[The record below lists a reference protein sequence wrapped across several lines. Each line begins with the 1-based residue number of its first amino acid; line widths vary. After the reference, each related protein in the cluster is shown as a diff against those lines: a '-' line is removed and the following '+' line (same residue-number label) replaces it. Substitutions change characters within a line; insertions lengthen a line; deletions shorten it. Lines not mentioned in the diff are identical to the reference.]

1 MLINANDIKFNP
13 DIKYNIFCI
22 LELDFYHSLNTKP
35 AFMKSLIQFFEE
47 SVDKFSNNVYLWEK
61 PNEKYE
67 GTTYG
72 EARKQVYEF
81 AAGLIS
87 AGIKK
92 GDRISLISEGRNNWV
107 IGELG
112 VLYTGATNVP
122 LSVKLN
128 PDEIKFRINHSESRM
143 VLVSSIQAQKL
154 KEVIHECPTIEKII
168 HYDTQ
173 EEYAP
178 NEIHFNELRKAG
190 REWLEIPENMKKF
203 EEIYKSITPS
213 DFANICYTS
222 GTTADPKGIIL
233 THGNYVSN
241 VYQAYSLMDIPP
253 FYKTLIMLPW
263 DHSFGHTGGIFAF
276 MGRGASIAS
285 VKTGKTPME
294 TLRNLPSCMKE
305 IKPNLLLSV
314 PALAK
319 NFRKN
324 IEKGIKEKGRLTE
337 ILFNHALDFAYSYNK
352 EGWNKGKGLQKL
364 KKPLLDLYDRILFSK
379 IRDVFGGELDYF
391 VGGGALLEIELQRF
405 FYALGIPMYQ
415 GYGLTEASPVI
426 SSNSKNRHKLGSSGV
441 LVNNM
446 DLKICD
452 DEGNEL
458 PAGQKGEIVIRGGN
472 VMHGYWKND
481 KATAETIKD
490 GWLYSG
496 DMGYMSED
504 GFLYVLG
511 RFKSLLIADDGE
523 KFSPEGIEEAITEQ
537 SKYIDQ
543 CMLYNNQKPY
553 TVSLVVPN
561 QHSLKLYLE
570 EKGLSAD
577 SEDGKRAVLTL
588 IESEVNEYRT
598 NGKYGQMFPQ
608 RWLPVAI
615 SVMEQ
620 SWTEENGL
628 MNSTMKIV
636 RGKITDKYQE
646 IIDYLY
652 TPDAKA
658 VTNERNIE
666 EVEKMKLG

>member
-1 MLINANDIKFNP
+1 
-13 DIKYNIFCI
+13 
-22 LELDFYHSLNTKP
+22 
-35 AFMKSLIQFFEE
+35 MKSIIQFFEE
-47 SVDKFSNNVYLWEK
+47 SVEKYSNNVYLWEK
-61 PNEKYE
+61 PVDKYE

-72 EARKQVYEF
+72 EAKKQVYEF

-87 AGIKK
+87 MGIKK

-112 VLYTGATNVP
+112 VLYAGATNVP

-143 VLVSSIQAQKL
+143 ILVSSTQAQKL
-154 KEVIHECPTIEKII
+154 KEVINECKAIEKII

-173 EEYAP
+173 EEYLKD
-178 NEIHFNELRKAG
+178 EIHFNEVRKTG
-190 REWLEIPENMKKF
+190 REWMEITENAKKF
-203 EEIYKSITPS
+203 EEVYKSIYPT

-241 VYQAYSLMDIPP
+241 VYQAYSLMDIPS
-253 FYKTLIMLPW
+253 FYKTLIILPW
-263 DHSFGHTGGIFAF
+263 DHSFGHTCGIFAF
-276 MGRGASIAS
+276 MGKGASIAS
-285 VKTGKTPME
+285 VKNGKTPME
-294 TLRNLPSCMKE
+294 TLRNIPICMKE
-305 IKPNLLLSV
+305 IKPNLMMSV

-324 IEKGIKEKGRLTE
+324 IEKGIREKGKLTE
-337 ILFNHALDFAYSYNK
+337 TLFNHALKISYSYNK

-364 KKPLLDLYDRILFSK
+364 KKPLLNLYDKILFSK
-379 IRDVFGGELDYF
+379 IREVFGGELDYF

-405 FYALGIPMYQ
+405 YYALGIPMYQ

-426 SSNSKNRHKLGSSGV
+426 SSNSQGRHKLGSSGA

-452 DEGNEL
+452 DDGNTL
-458 PAGQKGEIVIRGGN
+458 PPGQKGEIVIRGGN
-472 VMHGYWKND
+472 VMHGYWKNE
-481 KATAETIKD
+481 KSTSETIRN
-490 GWLYSG
+490 GWLYTG
-496 DMGYMSED
+496 DMGYMSDD

-553 TVSLVVPN
+553 TVALVVPN
-561 QHSLKLYLE
+561 QHALKLLLE

-577 SEDGKRAVLTL
+577 SEDGKRAVLNL
-588 IESEVNEYRT
+588 IENEVNEYRT
-598 NGKYGQMFPQ
+598 NGKFGQMFPQ

-615 SVMEQ
+615 GVLEE

-628 MNSTMKIV
+628 MNSTLKIV
-636 RGKITDKYQE
+636 RGKIMEKYQDL
-646 IIDYLY
+646 IDYLY

-658 VTNERNIE
+658 ITNERNIE
-666 EVEKMKLG
+666 EVEEMKLG